1 MKRIWRASL
10 TLLLFALFGVG
21 GLLLSLLALPFVRR
35 RERGL
40 AYVVFL
46 WRISVWCWRVTGLAI
61 ADSGNCRPVSGC
73 VMVANHPSLID
84 VVFLTVLFPNT
95 FSIAKRSLCRN
106 PFIGRIVRQV
116 FLPDGEA
123 FIERAKPLLAAGYNV
138 LIFPEGTRSPMTGG
152 MHPFKRGAAHLA
164 IQSGA
169 PIVPVTIR
177 PTRRILGKGQ
187 PVWDMGKD
195 TVFFRFGMGEPILPD
210 LVMPDSR
217 HAARLLTERVRRALE
232 RGVSNQGTE
241 VTNEQRGDAICE

>member
-40 AYVVFL
+40 ACVVFL
-46 WRISVWCWRVTGLAI
+46 WRVIVWCWRVTGLAI

-123 FIERAKPLLAAGYNV
+123 FIASAKPLLAAGYNV

-164 IQSGA
+164 LQSGA

-177 PTRRILGKGQ
+177 PTRQILGKGQ

-195 TVFFRFGMGEPILPD
+195 RVFFRFRMEEPILPD
-210 LVMPDSR
+210 RGTPDSR
-217 HAARLLTERVRRALE
+217 RAAGLLTEEVRRALE
-232 RGVSNQGTE
+232 R
-241 VTNEQRGDAICE
+241 D